1 MCRSAHVS
9 TPAARASS
17 GHTQDAAS
25 TRRPHPEP
33 TSTKVSGSRRPAGR
47 ARARSTRAPKKAR
60 SNCGWWGA
68 WNQPLCVYVWVSV
81 PPSHAAAHLAVRQMP
96 VVRLSTERGAPHH
109 ALSQLCAP
117 AYHHP
122 VRVRVDVR
130 GREQIACALEPLR
143 QRQHALSAN
152 RREDEVPAPARSGFR
167 RPRAPFVTMPTAR
180 AVARQK
186 HTPRLNHS
194 VRGQGRGVGSKPERG
209 ASETHYMTTH
219 TSSRGLAVG
228 GIATSLR
235 VPPVVHSG
243 ALGVG
248 VASRGRSSERP
259 ATRAGWSPA
268 AGD

>member
-180 AVARQK
+180 AVARQA
-186 HTPRLNHS
+186 H
-194 VRGQGRGVGSKPERG
+194 
-209 ASETHYMTTH
+209 ASTQT
-219 TSSRGLAVG
+219 
-228 GIATSLR
+228 R
-235 VPPVVHSG
+235 V
-243 ALGVG
+243 
-248 VASRGRSSERP
+248 SE
-259 ATRAGWSPA
+259 GK
-268 AGD
+268 GEG